1 MFRYSMTLRGGN
13 PQALM
18 LPSQCLHHYHV
29 DPHPDVTH
37 DVTHDVARS
46 GVLTRAGQWLASF
59 VRHRESVKQ
68 G

>member
-1 MFRYSMTLRGGN
+1 MTLRGGN

-29 DPHPDVTH
+29 DMQADAAVAH
-37 DVTHDVARS
+37 DAARP
-46 GVLTRAGQWLASF
+46 GAAARVGQWLRSL
-59 VRHRESVKQ
+59 VQRHKFDEQ

>member
-18 LPSQCLHHYHV
+18 LPSECLHHYHV
-29 DPHPDVTH
+29 DPHPDATVS
-37 DVTHDVARS
+37 VRPGAGAR
-46 GVLTRAGQWLASF
+46 LGQWLRAF
-59 VRHRESVKQ
+59 VRREKAA

>member
-18 LPSQCLHHYHV
+18 LPSECLHHYHV
-29 DPHPDVTH
+29 DPHPDAAIAVRPG
-37 DVTHDVARS
+37 AA
-46 GVLTRAGQWLASF
+46 TRLGHWLRAF
-59 VRHRESVKQ
+59 VRREKTA

>member
-29 DPHPDVTH
+29 DPHPDVVH
-37 DVTHDVARS
+37 EAARPGLVA
-46 GVLTRAGQWLASF
+46 RAGQWLASF

-68 G
+68 A

>member
-1 MFRYSMTLRGGN
+1 MTLRGGN

-29 DPHPDVTH
+29 DPHADAGE
-37 DVTHDVARS
+37 ARAEA
-46 GVLTRAGQWLASF
+46 TRRRALARVGQWLRAF
-59 VRHRESVKQ
+59 VHRREPVRR

>member
-1 MFRYSMTLRGGN
+1 MTLRGGN

-29 DPHPDVTH
+29 DPHADAAPAQEA
-37 DVTHDVARS
+37 ART
-46 GVLTRAGQWLASF
+46 GVLTRAGQWLRAF
-59 VRHRESVKQ
+59 VRDRKPRQH

>member
-29 DPHPDVTH
+29 DPHPDVA
-37 DVTHDVARS
+37 HDVARS
-46 GVLTRAGQWLASF
+46 GVLARAGQWLASF